1 MKYLTWFLTSI
12 LLFQS
17 TVSGVL
23 AAKINQ
29 SEKPPAVTV
38 KNPFRSLLLENKDLT
53 SLTKS
58 PSKPGTTRKKYSSQ
72 KKKQVLNTECD
83 CRGAGKTAYTK
94 SRFFFESKRI
104 ISGPQ
109 TEGYS

>member
-29 SEKPPAVTV
+29 SEKPTAVTV
-38 KNPFRSLLLENKDLT
+38 KNPFRSLMLENKDLT

-58 PSKPGTTRKKYSSQ
+58 PSKPGTPGKKYSSQ
-72 KKKQVLNTECD
+72 KKKQVLKQNVI
-83 CRGAGKTAYTK
+83 AGVQKK
-94 SRFFFESKRI
+94 SLIQKVDFSLREKNYFRTSN
-104 ISGPQ
+104 
-109 TEGYS
+109 